1 MMPGKSWDLCSKI
14 SHNLKKEV
22 DLAEENPFIR
32 VEDLNFT
39 YPDGTQALIDINLE
53 VSKGELIALIGQN
66 GSGKT
71 TLSKCLN
78 GLYKPTSG
86 NVIVDDLNSKK
97 TSITQMVNRVGYVFQ
112 NPDHQLFNNNC
123 WDEIAYGPRNI
134 QLSEAEVKI
143 RVEEAA
149 SVVGLPEMYFQEHPF
164 FLSKGLRQRVAI
176 ASILALRPQVIIVDE
191 PTTGQDA
198 RQSFEIMDFLKSLNE
213 DFGHTIIIIT
223 HDMPIVA
230 QYARRVIVLTQ
241 GKILNDG
248 PTSKVFANPQMLE
261 QTFLEPPQITQLAQ
275 RSQDL
280 GFSPETLTVEQMLN
294 QFEKLVSTS

>member
-1 MMPGKSWDLCSKI
+1 M
-14 SHNLKKEV
+14 NLLPKNNPSFIQVV
-22 DLAEENPFIR
+22 DLF
-32 VEDLNFT
+32 FT
-39 YPDGTQALIDINLE
+39 YPDGTNALQDINLE
-53 VSKGELIALIGQN
+53 IAIGEFIALIGQN

-86 NVIVDDLNSKK
+86 EVIVDGLNSKN
-97 TSITQMVNRVGYVFQ
+97 TSIVQMVRRVGYVFQ

-134 QLSEAEVKI
+134 QLPETEVKT
-143 RVEEAA
+143 RVAEAA
-149 SVVGLPEMYFQEHPF
+149 KVVGLPEIFFEEHPF

-176 ASILALRPQVIIVDE
+176 ASILALRPQVIVVDE

-198 RQSFEIMDFLKSLNE
+198 RQSIEIMDFLKELNVVH
-213 DFGHTIIIIT
+213 GHTVMIIT

-230 QYARRVIVLTQ
+230 QYSRRVIAMGEGT
-241 GKILNDG
+241 ILADSS
-248 PTSKVFANPQMLE
+248 TAQVFSRPDILE

-275 RSQDL
+275 KCNDF
-280 GFSPETLTVEQMLN
+280 GFDPGTLTVEEMVHQYESFRN
-294 QFEKLVSTS
+294 HASRV